1 MRLDLTS
8 ILFVLIIF
16 QLLFLSTFLFTQQK
30 GKRISHWLLGSFFL
44 SIALNL
50 LDVFLLMNRAY
61 SSCPALAGW
70 GSCIPLV
77 FGPLLYLYTRS
88 VLQKRSGFSW
98 VHFLPFAVFFLGTEI
113 FYVSEPRAT
122 QELLLQNA
130 LAHRFHWSVSLASS
144 IIFLQFSLYIAFSL
158 DLIARHKKAA
168 TQHFSNPGQTSLSWL
183 YTMLVFFMFLMIG
196 TTLNGLLAG
205 TPLANHYLLTFS
217 VIILAML
224 IFINRVLLK
233 ALHTPYFFAFEE
245 GEAGDRLAAA
255 GSAGAGV
262 TGAGSAAAGSAAAFS
277 TTTLGNMEAAGGAPA
292 GEGAPVGEA
301 PLLPENKENLAL
313 AQRLRLFMQTE
324 KPWLNP
330 DLSLEELAVAVGQ
343 KPKMLSIVINETLG
357 QNFFDFIN
365 HYRVDE
371 AKRLLTNPVDE
382 KITVLEVLYAVGF
395 NSKSSF
401 NTLFKKYTGLT
412 PTEFRRRQ
420 EVG

>member
-30 GKRISHWLLGSFFL
+30 GKRISHWLLASFFL

-61 SSCPALAGW
+61 FTCPALAGW

-88 VLQKRSGFSW
+88 VLEKRSGFSW
-98 VHFLPFAVFFLGTEI
+98 VHFVPFVICFLITEI
-113 FYVSEPRAT
+113 YYVSAPRAT
-122 QELLLQNA
+122 QQLLLQNA
-130 LAHRFHWSVSLASS
+130 LAHRFHWSISLASS

-158 DLIARHKKAA
+158 DLIARYKKAA

-217 VIILAML
+217 VILLAML

-245 GEAGDRLAAA
+245 GEAGGSIASPASEEPKAA
-255 GSAGAGV
+255 GDVTEAEAARGLTGAKAGAEV
-262 TGAGSAAAGSAAAFS
+262 TG
-277 TTTLGNMEAAGGAPA
+277 TNGAESP
-292 GEGAPVGEA
+292 A
-301 PLLPENKENLAL
+301 PLLLAENKENSAI
-313 AQRLRLFMQTE
+313 AQRLRQLMQTE
-324 KPWLNP
+324 RPWLNP
-330 DLSLEELAVAVGQ
+330 DLSLEQLAVAIGQ
-343 KPKMLSIVINETLG
+343 KPKTLSLVINETVG
-357 QNFFDFIN
+357 RTFFDFIN
-365 HYRVDE
+365 HYRIEE
-371 AKRLLTNPVDE
+371 AKRLLTNPVDK
-382 KITVLEVLYAVGF
+382 KITVSEVLYAVGF

-412 PTEFRRRQ
+412 PTEFRQ
-420 EVG
+420 KQVVG

>member
-1 MRLDLTS
+1 MRLGLTS

-16 QLLFLSTFLFTQQK
+16 QLLFLSTFLFTQRK
-30 GKRISHWLLGSFFL
+30 GKRISHWLLGSFFM

-88 VLQKRSGFSW
+88 VLEKGAGFSW
-98 VHFLPFAVFFLGTEI
+98 IHFVPFVVFFLGTEI

-122 QELLLQNA
+122 QEMLLQNA

-183 YTMLVFFMFLMIG
+183 YTMLVFFMVLMIG

-205 TPLANHYLLTFS
+205 TPVANHYLLIFT

-245 GEAGDRLAAA
+245 GEAGDRLASA
-255 GSAGAGV
+255 GSAV
-262 TGAGSAAAGSAAAFS
+262 SGSA
-277 TTTLGNMEAAGGAPA
+277 
-292 GEGAPVGEA
+292 APVGEA
-301 PLLPENKENLAL
+301 PLLPQNKENVAM
-313 AQRLRLFMQTE
+313 AQRLRLFMQNE

-330 DLSLEELAVAVGQ
+330 DLSLEELAAAVGQ
-343 KPKMLSIVINETLG
+343 KPKMLSTVINETLG

-371 AKRLLTNPVDE
+371 AKRLLTNPVDK
-382 KITVLEVLYAVGF
+382 KITVSEVLYAVGF

>member
-30 GKRISHWLLGSFFL
+30 GKRISNWLLATFFL

-50 LDVFLLMNRAY
+50 FDVFLLMNRAY

-88 VLQKRSGFSW
+88 VLEKRSGFRW
-98 VHFLPFAVFFLGTEI
+98 VHFVPFLVFFLTTEI
-113 FYVSEPRAT
+113 YYVFQPRAT

-130 LAHRFHWSVSLASS
+130 LAHRFHWSISISSS
-144 IIFLQFSLYIAFSL
+144 IIFLHFSLYIAFSL

-183 YTMLVFFMFLMIG
+183 YTMLVFFMILMIG

-205 TPLANHYLLTFS
+205 TPLTNHYLLTFGM
-217 VIILAML
+217 IILAML
-224 IFINRVLLK
+224 IFVNRVLLK
-233 ALHTPYFFAFEE
+233 ALNTPYFFAFEE
-245 GEAGDRLAAA
+245 GEPKAAESSAPPLA
-255 GSAGAGV
+255 
-262 TGAGSAAAGSAAAFS
+262 
-277 TTTLGNMEAAGGAPA
+277 
-292 GEGAPVGEA
+292 
-301 PLLPENKENLAL
+301 ENKENAVM
-313 AQRLRLFMQTE
+313 AQRIRQFMQTE

-330 DLSLEELAVAVGQ
+330 DLSLEELASGIGQ
-343 KPKMLSIVINETLG
+343 KPKMLSLVINETLG

-365 HYRVDE
+365 HYRIEE
-371 AKRLLTNPVDE
+371 AKRLLTNPVDK
-382 KITVLEVLYAVGF
+382 KITVSEVLYAVGF

-412 PTEFRRRQ
+412 PTEFRRKQ
-420 EVG
+420 AVG

>member
-30 GKRISHWLLGSFFL
+30 GKRVSHWLLASFFL

-88 VLQKRSGFSW
+88 VLEKKSGFSW
-98 VHFLPFAVFFLGTEI
+98 VHFVPFVVFFLGTETY
-113 FYVSEPRAT
+113 YVLTPRAT

-130 LAHRFHWSVSLASS
+130 LAHRFHWSISLASS

-168 TQHFSNPGQTSLSWL
+168 AQHFSNPGQTSLSWL
-183 YTMLVFFMFLMIG
+183 YTMLVFFMFLMVG

-245 GEAGDRLAAA
+245 GEEGGGIA
-255 GSAGAGV
+255 SPV
-262 TGAGSAAAGSAAAFS
+262 S
-277 TTTLGNMEAAGGAPA
+277 EAA
-292 GEGAPVGEA
+292 
-301 PLLPENKENLAL
+301 LLPENKESAAM
-313 AQRLRLFMQTE
+313 AQRLRLFMQNE
-324 KPWLNP
+324 KPWLDP
-330 DLSLEELAVAVGQ
+330 DLSLEQLASGIGQ
-343 KPKMLSIVINETLG
+343 KPKMLSVVINETLG

-365 HYRVDE
+365 HYRIDE
-371 AKRLLTNPVDE
+371 AKRLLTNPVDK
-382 KITVLEVLYAVGF
+382 KITVSEVLYAVGF

-412 PTEFRRRQ
+412 PSEFRRQ
-420 EVG
+420 QAVG

>member
-30 GKRISHWLLGSFFL
+30 GKRISNWLLATFFL

-88 VLQKRSGFSW
+88 VLEKKSGFSW
-98 VHFLPFAVFFLGTEI
+98 VHFVPFVVFFFATEI

-168 TQHFSNPGQTSLSWL
+168 TQHFSNPGRTSLSWL
-183 YTMLVFFMFLMIG
+183 YTMLVFFMVLMIG

-205 TPLANHYLLTFS
+205 TPVANHYLLTFT

-233 ALHTPYFFAFEE
+233 ALHTPYFFAFDEM
-245 GEAGDRLAAA
+245 
-255 GSAGAGV
+255 S
-262 TGAGSAAAGSAAAFS
+262 
-277 TTTLGNMEAAGGAPA
+277 
-292 GEGAPVGEA
+292 EA
-301 PLLPENKENLAL
+301 PPLAENKENA
-313 AQRLRLFMQTE
+313 APAHRLRLLMQND
-324 KPWLNP
+324 KPWLDQ
-330 DLSLEELAVAVGQ
+330 DLSLEQLATAIGV
-343 KPKMLSIVINETLG
+343 KPKTLSLVINE
-357 QNFFDFIN
+357 
-365 HYRVDE
+365 
-371 AKRLLTNPVDE
+371 
-382 KITVLEVLYAVGF
+382 
-395 NSKSSF
+395 
-401 NTLFKKYTGLT
+401 
-412 PTEFRRRQ
+412 
-420 EVG
+420 

>member
-30 GKRISHWLLGSFFL
+30 GKRISNWLLATFFL

-88 VLQKRSGFSW
+88 VLEKRSGFSW
-98 VHFLPFAVFFLGTEI
+98 VHFVPFVVFFLGTESY
-113 FYVSEPRAT
+113 YVFQSRAT

-130 LAHRFHWSVSLASS
+130 LAHRFHWSISLASS

-168 TQHFSNPGQTSLSWL
+168 AQHFSNPGKTSLSWL

-224 IFINRVLLK
+224 IFINRGLLK
-233 ALHTPYFFAFEE
+233 ALHTPYFFSFEE
-245 GEAGDRLAAA
+245 DA
-255 GSAGAGV
+255 V
-262 TGAGSAAAGSAAAFS
+262 
-277 TTTLGNMEAAGGAPA
+277 APPP
-292 GEGAPVGEA
+292 ETA
-301 PLLPENKENLAL
+301 PLSMATETYILPPENKENAAM
-313 AQRLRLFMQTE
+313 AQRLRQYMQHE
-324 KPWLNP
+324 KPWLDP
-330 DLSLEELAVAVGQ
+330 DLSLEQLAGGMGQ
-343 KPKMLSIVINETLG
+343 KPRLLSVVINETLG

-365 HYRVDE
+365 HYRIDE
-371 AKRLLTNPVDE
+371 AKR
-382 KITVLEVLYAVGF
+382 
-395 NSKSSF
+395 
-401 NTLFKKYTGLT
+401 
-412 PTEFRRRQ
+412 
-420 EVG
+420 

>member
-30 GKRISHWLLGSFFL
+30 GKRISNWLLATFFL

-88 VLQKRSGFSW
+88 VLEKRSGFRW
-98 VHFLPFAVFFLGTEI
+98 VHFVPFLVFFLMTEI
-113 FYVSEPRAT
+113 YYVFQPRAT

-130 LAHRFHWSVSLASS
+130 LAHRFHWSISISSS
-144 IIFLQFSLYIAFSL
+144 IIFLHFSLYIAFSL

-183 YTMLVFFMFLMIG
+183 YTMLVFFMILMIG

-205 TPLANHYLLTFS
+205 TPLTNHYLLTFGM
-217 VIILAML
+217 IILAML
-224 IFINRVLLK
+224 IFVNRVLLK
-233 ALHTPYFFAFEE
+233 ALNTPYFFAFEE
-245 GEAGDRLAAA
+245 GEPKAAESSALPLA
-255 GSAGAGV
+255 
-262 TGAGSAAAGSAAAFS
+262 
-277 TTTLGNMEAAGGAPA
+277 
-292 GEGAPVGEA
+292 
-301 PLLPENKENLAL
+301 ENKENAVM
-313 AQRLRLFMQTE
+313 AQRIRQFMQTE

-330 DLSLEELAVAVGQ
+330 DLSLEELASGIGQ
-343 KPKMLSIVINETLG
+343 KPKMLSLVINETLG

-365 HYRVDE
+365 HYRIEE
-371 AKRLLTNPVDE
+371 AKRLLTNPVDK
-382 KITVLEVLYAVGF
+382 KITVSEVLYAVGF

-412 PTEFRRRQ
+412 PTEFRRKQ
-420 EVG
+420 AVG

>member
-30 GKRISHWLLGSFFL
+30 GKRISHWLLASFFL

-88 VLQKRSGFSW
+88 VLEKRSGFSW
-98 VHFLPFAVFFLGTEI
+98 VHFVPFAVFFLATEI

-130 LAHRFHWSVSLASS
+130 LAHRFHWSISLASS

-168 TQHFSNPGQTSLSWL
+168 AQHFSNPGKTSLSWL

-245 GEAGDRLAAA
+245 APMVEAVE
-255 GSAGAGV
+255 SP
-262 TGAGSAAAGSAAAFS
+262 
-277 TTTLGNMEAAGGAPA
+277 AP
-292 GEGAPVGEA
+292 
-301 PLLPENKENLAL
+301 LPENKESAAM
-313 AQRLRLFMQTE
+313 AQRLRQYMQTE
-324 KPWLNP
+324 KPWLDP
-330 DLSLEELAVAVGQ
+330 DLSLEELAVAVAQ
-343 KPKMLSIVINETLG
+343 RPKMLSAVINETLG

-365 HYRVDE
+365 HYRIEE
-371 AKRLLTNPVDE
+371 AKRLLTNPVDK
-382 KITVLEVLYAVGF
+382 KITVSEVLYAVGF

-401 NTLFKKYTGLT
+401 NTLFKKYTGMT
-412 PTEFRRRQ
+412 PTEFRRKQ
-420 EVG
+420 AAG

>member
-30 GKRISHWLLGSFFL
+30 GKRISHWLLASFFL

-61 SSCPALAGW
+61 ADCPALAGW

-88 VLQKRSGFSW
+88 VLEKRSGISW
-98 VHFLPFAVFFLGTEI
+98 VHFVPFVVFFLGTEMY
-113 FYVSEPRAT
+113 YVLAPRAT

-130 LAHRFHWSVSLASS
+130 FAHRFHWSISLASS

-168 TQHFSNPGQTSLSWL
+168 AQHFSNPGQTSLSWL

-205 TPLANHYLLTFS
+205 TPLANHYLLIFS
-217 VIILAML
+217 GIILAML

-233 ALHTPYFFAFEE
+233 ALRTPYFFAFEE
-245 GEAGDRLAAA
+245 V
-255 GSAGAGV
+255 S
-262 TGAGSAAAGSAAAFS
+262 
-277 TTTLGNMEAAGGAPA
+277 
-292 GEGAPVGEA
+292 EA
-301 PLLPENKENLAL
+301 PPLPAENKESAAM
-313 AQRLRLFMQTE
+313 AQRLRLFMQNE
-324 KPWLNP
+324 KPWLDP
-330 DLSLEELAVAVGQ
+330 DLSLEQLAAGIGQ
-343 KPKMLSIVINETLG
+343 KPRMLSMVINETLG

-365 HYRVDE
+365 HYRVEE
-371 AKRLLTNPVDE
+371 AKRLLTNPVDK
-382 KITVLEVLYAVGF
+382 KITVSEVLYAVGF

-401 NTLFKKYTGLT
+401 NTLFKKYTGMT
-412 PTEFRRRQ
+412 PTEFRRQ
-420 EVG
+420 QAV

>member
-30 GKRISHWLLGSFFL
+30 GKRISHWLLATFFL

-88 VLQKRSGFSW
+88 VLEKRSGFSW
-98 VHFLPFAVFFLGTEI
+98 VHFVPFLVFFLGTEI
-113 FYVSEPRAT
+113 LYVSEPRAT

-130 LAHRFHWSVSLASS
+130 LAHRFHWSISLASS

-168 TQHFSNPGQTSLSWL
+168 AQHFSNPGQTSLSWL

-245 GEAGDRLAAA
+245 GEEGNPARDVTEREASGDVTESNAVES
-255 GSAGAGV
+255 SA
-262 TGAGSAAAGSAAAFS
+262 
-277 TTTLGNMEAAGGAPA
+277 
-292 GEGAPVGEA
+292 
-301 PLLPENKENLAL
+301 LLPENKESAAM
-313 AQRLRLFMQTE
+313 AQRLRQFMQNE
-324 KPWLNP
+324 KPWLDP
-330 DLSLEELAVAVGQ
+330 DLSLEQLASGIGQ
-343 KPKMLSIVINETLG
+343 KPKMLSVVINETLG

-365 HYRVDE
+365 HYRIDE
-371 AKRLLTNPVDE
+371 AKRLLTNPVDK
-382 KITVLEVLYAVGF
+382 KITVSEVLYAVGF

-401 NTLFKKYTGLT
+401 NTLFKKYTGQT
-412 PTEFRRRQ
+412 PTEFRRQ
-420 EVG
+420 QAVG

>member
-30 GKRISHWLLGSFFL
+30 GKRISNWLLATFFL

-88 VLQKRSGFSW
+88 VLEKRSGFSW
-98 VHFLPFAVFFLGTEI
+98 VHFVPFLVFFLMTEI
-113 FYVSEPRAT
+113 FYVSQPRAT

-130 LAHRFHWSVSLASS
+130 LAHRFHWSVSLGSS

-183 YTMLVFFMFLMIG
+183 YTMLVFFMVLMIG

-205 TPLANHYLLTFS
+205 TPVANHYLLTFT

-224 IFINRVLLK
+224 VFINRVLLK

-245 GEAGDRLAAA
+245 GEDGGSIALLAREGPEGAGDVTESRAAES
-255 GSAGAGV
+255 SA
-262 TGAGSAAAGSAAAFS
+262 
-277 TTTLGNMEAAGGAPA
+277 
-292 GEGAPVGEA
+292 
-301 PLLPENKENLAL
+301 LLPANKENAAM
-313 AQRLRLFMQTE
+313 AQRLRQFMQTE
-324 KPWLNP
+324 KPWLSP
-330 DLSLEELAVAVGQ
+330 DLSLEELASSIGQ
-343 KPKMLSIVINETLG
+343 KPKMLSLVINETLG

-365 HYRVDE
+365 HYRIDE
-371 AKRLLTNPVDE
+371 AKRLLTNPVDK
-382 KITVLEVLYAVGF
+382 KITVSEVLYAVGF

-412 PTEFRRRQ
+412 PTEFRRKQ
-420 EVG
+420 AVG

>member
-30 GKRISHWLLGSFFL
+30 GKRISHWLLATFFL

-88 VLQKRSGFSW
+88 VLEKRSGFSW
-98 VHFLPFAVFFLGTEI
+98 VHFVPFVVFFLATEI

-168 TQHFSNPGQTSLSWL
+168 AQHFSNPGQTSLSWL

-205 TPLANHYLLTFS
+205 TPLARHYLLTFS

-224 IFINRVLLK
+224 VFINRVLLK

-245 GEAGDRLAAA
+245 RSEAPTAEAGL
-255 GSAGAGV
+255 
-262 TGAGSAAAGSAAAFS
+262 
-277 TTTLGNMEAAGGAPA
+277 P
-292 GEGAPVGEA
+292 
-301 PLLPENKENLAL
+301 PENKESAAM
-313 AQRLRLFMQTE
+313 AQRLREFMQTE

-330 DLSLEELAVAVGQ
+330 DLNLEELAVALGQ
-343 KPKMLSIVINETLG
+343 KPKVLSVVINETLG

-365 HYRVDE
+365 HYRIDE
-371 AKRLLTNPVDE
+371 AKRLLTNPVD
-382 KITVLEVLYAVGF
+382 KKTTVLEVLYHVGF

-412 PTEFRRRQ
+412 PTEFRKKQAFEFSTAESRTD
-420 EVG
+420 

>member
-88 VLQKRSGFSW
+88 VLEKRSGFRW
-98 VHFLPFAVFFLGTEI
+98 VHFVPFVVFFLMTEI
-113 FYVSEPRAT
+113 FYVSQPRAT

-130 LAHRFHWSVSLASS
+130 LAHRFHWSVSLGSS

-183 YTMLVFFMFLMIG
+183 YTMLVFFMVLMIG

-205 TPLANHYLLTFS
+205 TPVANHYLLTFT

-224 IFINRVLLK
+224 IFVNRVLLK
-233 ALHTPYFFAFEE
+233 ALRTPYFFAFEQGEDGGSIALLARE
-245 GEAGDRLAAA
+245 GPEGAGDVTESRAAES
-255 GSAGAGV
+255 SA
-262 TGAGSAAAGSAAAFS
+262 
-277 TTTLGNMEAAGGAPA
+277 
-292 GEGAPVGEA
+292 
-301 PLLPENKENLAL
+301 LLPANKENAAM
-313 AQRLRLFMQTE
+313 AQRLRQFMQTE
-324 KPWLNP
+324 KPWLSP
-330 DLSLEELAVAVGQ
+330 DLSLEELASSIGQ
-343 KPKMLSIVINETLG
+343 KPKMLSLVINETLG

-365 HYRVDE
+365 HYRIDE
-371 AKRLLTNPVDE
+371 AKRLLTNPVDK
-382 KITVLEVLYAVGF
+382 KITVSEVLYAVGF

-412 PTEFRRRQ
+412 PTEFRRKQ
-420 EVG
+420 AVG

>member
-1 MRLDLTS
+1 MPLDLTS

-16 QLLFLSTFLFTQQK
+16 QLLFLSTFLFTQRK

-50 LDVFLLMNRAY
+50 LDVFLLMNRTY

-88 VLQKRSGFSW
+88 VLEKRSGFSW
-98 VHFLPFAVFFLGTEI
+98 VHFVPFALFFLMTESY
-113 FYVSEPRAT
+113 YVSEPRAT

-130 LAHRFHWSVSLASS
+130 LAHRFHWSISLGSS

-168 TQHFSNPGQTSLSWL
+168 AQHFSNPGQTSLSWL
-183 YTMLVFFMFLMIG
+183 YTMLVFFMVLMVG

-205 TPLANHYLLTFS
+205 TPLANHYLVIFS
-217 VIILAML
+217 AIILAML
-224 IFINRVLLK
+224 VFINRVLLK

-245 GEAGDRLAAA
+245 EEDGSVASPVSVAKVAGDV
-255 GSAGAGV
+255 S
-262 TGAGSAAAGSAAAFS
+262 
-277 TTTLGNMEAAGGAPA
+277 EAEVAGGAS
-292 GEGAPVGEA
+292 GLNV
-301 PLLPENKENLAL
+301 AL
-313 AQRLRLFMQTE
+313 AERLRLFMQRE

-330 DLSLEELAVAVGQ
+330 DLSLEELAAGIGQ
-343 KPKMLSIVINETLG
+343 KPKMLSLVINETLG

-365 HYRVDE
+365 HYRIDE
-371 AKRLLTNPVDE
+371 AKRLLTNPVDK
-382 KITVLEVLYAVGF
+382 KITVSEVLYAVGF

-420 EVG
+420 VVG

>member
-1 MRLDLTS
+1 MRLDFTS

-16 QLLFLSTFLFTQQK
+16 QLLFLCTFLFTQRK
-30 GKRISHWLLGSFFL
+30 GKRISNWLLGSFFL

-61 SSCPALAGW
+61 ASCSALAGW

-88 VLQKRSGFSW
+88 VLEKRAGFSW

-183 YTMLVFFMFLMIG
+183 YTMLMFFMFLMIG

-245 GEAGDRLAAA
+245 VSE
-255 GSAGAGV
+255 
-262 TGAGSAAAGSAAAFS
+262 
-277 TTTLGNMEAAGGAPA
+277 APA
-292 GEGAPVGEA
+292 MPAD
-301 PLLPENKENLAL
+301 NKENAAM
-313 AQRLRLFMQTE
+313 AQSLRLYMETE

-330 DLSLEELAVAVGQ
+330 DLSLEELAVGIGQ
-343 KPKMLSIVINETLG
+343 KPKMLSAVINETLG
-357 QNFFDFIN
+357 QSFFDFIN
-365 HYRVDE
+365 HYRIDE
-371 AKRLLTNPVDE
+371 AKRLLTNPVDK

-412 PTEFRRRQ
+412 PTEFRKKQAFGFTTGESRTD
-420 EVG
+420 